1 MKKEMA
7 DMIALLGVRP
17 SVGEDEELLLVNSA
31 WFRQLLSGASGSS
44 ELADKPASCWTC
56 DDDSCVIVTRA
67 VFMNVHA
74 SRGGELGCV
83 ITVGAFM
90 NVHGTRDGELSPA
103 AAMVC

>member
-1 MKKEMA
+1 MA
-7 DMIALLGVRP
+7 DMTALLGVRP
-17 SVGEDEELLLVNSA
+17 CVGEEEELLLVNSA
-31 WFRQLLSGASGSS
+31 WFRQLLSGASGAS

-56 DDDSCVIVTRA
+56 DDDSSVIVTRA

-74 SRGGELGCV
+74 SRGGELSCV

-90 NVHGTRDGELSPA
+90 IAHGTRDGELSLA